1 MTMENESLETIFDG
15 EKDEEKEVKEEPIE
29 EKENTPA
36 PEEPKETKTMDKA
49 IIKHPFFSRGNLIA
63 IGLSAFY
70 AFIVIFAGLCLDVS
84 PSAMMSKKNPLALF
98 AKGLFGADALV
109 EAGTSGLIALLLVAI
124 YIPVCIALII
134 FISRFAKL
142 KKEKWYGVKWMLLY
156 FAAIVVCFALS
167 WGLGFIIQSPLSGP
181 NLGALS
187 LYISE
192 SLLVGFFVYLALGV
206 VVGAILLTFV
216 NFFKLGKPFVS
227 IRENPDQYEEEEP
240 YEKKDVSKAFAIN
253 NEVSGEGGSLTNAAT
268 SGTVAAASVASEET
282 SLSDRDIAFPGLSKI
297 DAKYNGVDADNL
309 TSDNVDL
316 KSLSIRFRNYLAKV
330 ENLYYDLPTIRFF
343 LAGLGASHL
352 SILEGVS
359 GTGKSSLP
367 RYFAKFIN
375 AKVVFLPV
383 QATWRDKSAI
393 LGYWNDFSK
402 RYNETDGLLN
412 LYEANYDQ
420 DRLYFFVL
428 DEMNISRVEYY
439 FADFLSVLEYPVED
453 WKIRLMSFPSGYF
466 PPVKLDD
473 GFIRITDNC
482 YFVGTA
488 NQDDS
493 TFTIADKV
501 YDRAISIDFEKKNEP
516 FEVKGDY
523 KAITLSNHRWKELI
537 LDAQNDARA
546 SLTREEKDRFNSLL
560 DFMYS
565 EFGIATG
572 NRILKQIDDLVPLY
586 AKTGGKKE
594 EALDMLFVR
603 KVLSKLEG
611 RFEESLSSSLDRLVA
626 LLDSSYGTLGFM
638 KSKAYIKQLK
648 KRL

>member
-1 MTMENESLETIFDG
+1 MENESLETIFDG
-15 EKDEEKEVKEEPIE
+15 EKEEKDVKEEPVQE
-29 EKENTPA
+29 QEKTPA
-36 PEEPKETKTMDKA
+36 PKEPKEEKVMEKA
-49 IIKHPFFSRGNLIA
+49 VIRHPFFSRGNLIA

-70 AFIVIFAGLCLDVS
+70 AFAVIFAGLCLDVS

-98 AKGLFGADALV
+98 AKGLFGIDALV

-134 FISRFAKL
+134 FISRFARL
-142 KKEKWYGVKWMLLY
+142 RKEKWYGVKWMLLY
-156 FAAIVVCFALS
+156 FAALLVCFALS

-206 VVGAILLTFV
+206 IVGAILLTFV

-227 IRENPDQYEEEEP
+227 IRENPDQYEEEEDV
-240 YEKKDVSKAFAIN
+240 YEKKDVSKAFAVS
-253 NEVSGEGGSLTNAAT
+253 NEVNGEGTLEGETKGSGVVTAAPIT
-268 SGTVAAASVASEET
+268 SEET
-282 SLSDRDIAFPGLSKI
+282 SLSERNLAFPGLSKI
-297 DAKYNGVDADNL
+297 DAKYGGVDAENL

-375 AKVVFLPV
+375 AKAVFLPV

-537 LDAQNDARA
+537 LDAQNDVRA
-546 SLTREEKDRFNSLL
+546 SLTREEKDRFISLL

-611 RFEESLSSSLDRLVA
+611 RFEDSLNSSLDHLIA
-626 LLDSSYGTLGFM
+626 LLDSSYGTSGFLR
-638 KSKAYIKQLK
+638 SKAYIKQLK